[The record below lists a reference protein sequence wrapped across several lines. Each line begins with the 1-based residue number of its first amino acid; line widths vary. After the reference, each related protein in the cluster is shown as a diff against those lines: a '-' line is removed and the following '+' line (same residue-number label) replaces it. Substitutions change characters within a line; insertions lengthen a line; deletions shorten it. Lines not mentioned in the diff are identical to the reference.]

1 MPSSLAKSID
11 TTRLDASGK
20 LDPDRRVALGQF
32 MTPSE
37 IAHFMASLFQRWPD
51 KVRMLDPGAGI
62 GSLSEA
68 FAASFLKKARVGSQ
82 LEISAYEIEPI
93 LAGHLREHLFAIES
107 VAGKHG
113 GFIRTELHQRD
124 FIEEATFASQFP
136 GARYT
141 HVILNPPYKKISNSS
156 EYRTLLRHIGVETV
170 NLYAAFLALSVALT
184 ENEGEIVAIIP
195 RSFCNGMYFRQFR
208 AWLLERVAISH
219 IHVFDSRNKAFSDDS
234 VLQENIIIR
243 LEKGVTQGHVIISTS
258 NDASFS
264 DYKERSVPFS
274 EIVHPADH
282 EQYIHIPTHAVAGGG
297 SLFAC
302 SLADLGLQVST
313 GPVVDFRVK
322 AHTRA
327 NPTDG
332 SVPLLYA
339 HHFAKGVFN
348 WPREHKKPN
357 AILVNDETRKWLM
370 PRGWYAVTKRFSS
383 KEERRR
389 LVSFVL
395 DPTKLNADFYGFE
408 NHLNI
413 IHSGKQGIDPDMA
426 RGISVFLNSTI
437 VDLHFR
443 NFSGHTQVNATDL
456 RTMRY
461 PSKEVLK
468 ALGKWSGVRETSD
481 QTDIDLKIEEFH
493 DY

>member
-32 MTPSE
+32 MTPVG
-37 IAHFMASLFQRWPD
+37 IAHFMASLFRRWPE
-51 KVRMLDPGAGI
+51 KARLLDPGAGI

-68 FAASFLKKARVGSQ
+68 FSASFLKKARTGSR
-82 LEISAYEIEPI
+82 LEISAYEVDPV
-93 LAGHLREHLFAIES
+93 LAEHLREHLLAIEG
-107 VAGKHG
+107 VATKG
-113 GFIRTELHQRD
+113 GGLVHTELHHRD
-124 FIEEATFASQFP
+124 FIEEATFATQFR

-141 HVILNPPYKKISNSS
+141 HAILNPPYKKISNSS
-156 EYRTLLRHIGVETV
+156 ECRALLRHIGVETV
-170 NLYAAFLALSVALT
+170 NLYAAFLALSIALT

-195 RSFCNGMYFRQFR
+195 RSFCNGMYYRQFR
-208 AWLLERVAISH
+208 AWLLEHVAISH
-219 IHVFDSRNKAFSDDS
+219 IHIFESRNKAFSDDS

-243 LEKGVTQGHVIISTS
+243 LERGITQGRVTISTS

-264 DYKERSVPFS
+264 DYNERSVAFT
-274 EIVHPADH
+274 EIVISTDH
-282 EQYIHIPTHAVAGGG
+282 ERYIHIPTHTVARGG

-322 AHTRA
+322 EHTRA
-327 NPTDG
+327 NPVAG
-332 SVPLLYA
+332 SVPLLYT
-339 HHFAKGVFN
+339 HHFSKGVFN

-370 PRGWYAVTKRFSS
+370 PRGWYAITKRFSS
-383 KEERRR
+383 KEEKRR

-395 DPTKLNADFYGFE
+395 DPVKLDADFYGFE
-408 NHLNI
+408 NHLNV

-461 PSKEVLK
+461 PSKEALRS
-468 ALGKWSGVRETSD
+468 LGKWAGVHENPS

-493 DY
+493 D